1 MISWARLQLQ
11 KALKAQLELPE
22 RDKMSNST
30 DRVSDAMATCTYSP
44 EKGPEC
50 NLAPPGKKIEE
61 EKETGVRGL
70 AHSRGTMVSAPYTR
84 HKKAL
89 VGKGGDKRSWA

>member
-1 MISWARLQLQ
+1 MSC
-11 KALKAQLELPE
+11 PD
-22 RDKMSNST
+22 RDKMSDST

-44 EKGPEC
+44 EKGLEC
-50 NLAPPGKKIEE
+50 NLAPPEKKVEE

-70 AHSRGTMVSAPYTR
+70 AHSRDTMVSAPYTR

-89 VGKGGDKRSWA
+89 VGKGGDRRSWA